1 MARGNNPK
9 DFGWHPPFAFAPDQD
24 PLGYFPKSWKFCKP
38 IAAVIESYA
47 FEGEEVDRY
56 REAIKEDFKDVL
68 Y

>member
-9 DFGWHPPFAFAPDQD
+9 DFGWHPPFALAPDQD
-24 PLGYFPKSWKFCKP
+24 PLGNFPKSWKFCKP
-38 IAAVIESYA
+38 VAAVIESYA